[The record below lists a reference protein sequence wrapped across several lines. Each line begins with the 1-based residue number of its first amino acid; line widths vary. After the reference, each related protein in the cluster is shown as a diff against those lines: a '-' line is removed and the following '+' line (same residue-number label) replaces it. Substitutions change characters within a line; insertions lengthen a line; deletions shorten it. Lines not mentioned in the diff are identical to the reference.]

1 MSQVEMK
8 NKVKYAKATMLLQGL
23 LRQGI
28 ISEELY
34 TQADLLNAVCCKQK

>member
-1 MSQVEMK
+1 MSQEEIR
-8 NKVKYAKATMLLQGL
+8 NKIKYTKATMLLQGL

-34 TQADLLNAVCCKQK
+34 TQADRLNAISCNQK